1 MFLTLSMTAALALG
15 AEGKWTPQQV
25 LQQGPAWVK
34 QQGFALP
41 LSKLWDERAQGGLL
55 ANAVQLP
62 GCSGS
67 FVSKDGLLIT
77 NHHCIMSILQEHSTP
92 EQNLAKDGFLAR
104 TPADEKQSRSFR
116 VLVPRRFLDVTQD
129 VLDALPN
136 GPDDLERY
144 KSVEKTQKRLVADCE
159 KQPNTRCTFA
169 AFDGGLFFTLT
180 EFTELSDAR
189 LVYAP
194 PSAIGDFGGEIDNW
208 MWPRHS
214 GDFALIRLYQAGKPY
229 QPKYFFPLSNDG
241 VKENDAVAVLGYPGS
256 TFRAQL
262 ADEMAER
269 QSRWYPA
276 VRALM
281 ADWQRIMDEEGAKSP
296 AALVASADDLR
307 GVLNVK
313 KNAEGQ
319 LAGFKRGR
327 IIEKQRAKEEKV
339 KAFIAKKPE
348 LAPALEAFKG
358 LQDLTA
364 ERSATW
370 ERDFLLDLTAR
381 GPRALQWPLLLVRR
395 SWESKL
401 PDLEREPGYQDRDM
415 DRLRERHERDQ
426 KRYSPQLDQRLFAS
440 WVKRALALPADQR
453 SPTIDAAFKDAKDD
467 AALEKKLA
475 ALSASSKVFD
485 LETRK
490 AMFNE
495 SIEQLKA
502 RKDALI
508 DLGLALDAER
518 RALRDRRDAFSGRV
532 LKLRPVWRRA
542 VIAAEGRPIAPD
554 ANSTL
559 RVSFGRVK
567 GYSPQEAVLMTPHT
581 TLAGVMA
588 KDTGEEPFAV
598 PRKIRDAYAKGGAEK
613 VPVDFLADL
622 DTTGGNSGSPVI
634 DAKGRLVGV
643 NFDRVWENVANDFG
657 YNPDVARNVTADVRY
672 LLWLLDH
679 VEGAAELS
687 KELTAARGKSIFVGR
702 RRVLNLGDG
711 LHADAHQHRLHED
724 LLVFFARAVEGRLNH
739 GLAARTR
746 RATRGD
752 R

>member
-34 QQGFALP
+34 QQGFSLP
-41 LSKLWDERAQGGLL
+41 LSKLWDEKAQGGLL

-77 NHHCIMSILQEHSTP
+77 NHHCIVSILQEHSTP
-92 EQNLAKDGFLAR
+92 EHNLTKDGFLAK
-104 TPADEKQSRSFR
+104 TQADEKQSKAYR
-116 VLVPRRFLDVTQD
+116 VLVPRRFLDVTKD
-129 VLDALPN
+129 VLDDLPN
-136 GPDDLERY
+136 NPDDLARY
-144 KSVEKTQKRLVADCE
+144 KSVEATGKKLVANCE

-169 AFDGGLFFTLT
+169 VFDGGLFFTLT

-194 PSAIGDFGGEIDNW
+194 PVAVGDYGGEVDNW
-208 MWPRHS
+208 TWPRHT
-214 GDFALIRLYQAGKPY
+214 GDFSLIRIYQNGKPY
-229 QPKYFFPLSNDG
+229 QPKYFFPLSKDG

-269 QSRWYPA
+269 QSRWYPN
-276 VRALM
+276 VRAIT
-281 ADWQRIMDEEGAKSP
+281 AEWQRIMDEEGAKSP
-296 AALVASADDLR
+296 EALIACADDLR
-307 GVLNVK
+307 SILNVK

-319 LAGFKRGR
+319 LAGLKRGR
-327 IIEKQRAKEEKV
+327 IIEKQRAHEEKV

-348 LAPALEAFKG
+348 LAPALDAYKG
-358 LQDLTA
+358 LQDLNV
-364 ERSATW
+364 ERAASW
-370 ERDFLLDLTAR
+370 DRDFLLDMTNRSAR
-381 GPRALQWPLLLVRR
+381 GLQWPLLIARR
-395 SWESKL
+395 SWEAKL
-401 PDLEREPGYQDRDM
+401 PDAEREPGYQERDVV
-415 DRLRERHERDQ
+415 RLREKHERDQ
-426 KRYSPQLDQRLFAS
+426 KRYAQQLDQRLFVS
-440 WVKRALALPADQR
+440 WVKRALALPNGQR
-453 SPTIDAAFKDAKDD
+453 SVTIDFVFKDLKTD
-467 AALEKKLA
+467 AAIEKKVA
-475 ALSASSKVFD
+475 ALYANSKIFD

-490 AMFNE
+490 AMFDE

-502 RKDALI
+502 RKDALV
-508 DLGLALDAER
+508 DLGLGLDAER

-532 LKLRPVWRRA
+532 LKLRPIWRRA
-542 VIAAEGRPIAPD
+542 VIASEGKPIAPD

-567 GYSPQEAVLMTPHT
+567 GYSPREAVMMTPHT

-588 KDTGEEPFAV
+588 KDTGEEPFDV
-598 PRKIRDAYAKGGAEK
+598 PQRIRDVYARGGAEK

-672 LLWLLDH
+672 LLWLLEN
-679 VEGAAELS
+679 VEGAPELA
-687 KELTAARGKSIFVGR
+687 KELTTAR
-702 RRVLNLGDG
+702 
-711 LHADAHQHRLHED
+711 
-724 LLVFFARAVEGRLNH
+724 
-739 GLAARTR
+739 
-746 RATRGD
+746 
-752 R
+752 

>member
-1 MFLTLSMTAALALG
+1 MLLTLSMTAALALG

-25 LQQGPAWVK
+25 LQQGPAWVR
-34 QQGFALP
+34 QQGFGLP
-41 LSKLWDERAQGGLL
+41 LSKLWDEKAQGGLL

-77 NHHCIMSILQEHSTP
+77 NHHCIVSILQEHSTP
-92 EQNLAKDGFLAR
+92 EQNLTQTGYLAK
-104 TPADEKQSRSFR
+104 TPADEKVSKSFR
-116 VLVPRRFLDVTQD
+116 VLVPRRFLDVTKD
-129 VLDALPN
+129 VLDDMPN
-136 GPDDLERY
+136 NPDDLARY
-144 KSVEKTQKRLVADCE
+144 KSVEKTQKKLVANCE

-194 PSAIGDFGGEIDNW
+194 PGAVGDFGGEIDNW
-208 MWPRHS
+208 TWPRHS
-214 GDFALIRLYQAGKPY
+214 GDFSLIRLYQDGKPY
-229 QPKYFFPLSNDG
+229 QPKYFFPVSKDG

-269 QSRWYPA
+269 QARWYPT

-281 ADWQRIMDEEGAKSP
+281 ADWQRIMDEEGRKSP
-296 AALVASADDLR
+296 EALVASADDLR
-307 GVLNVK
+307 TILNVK

-319 LAGFKRGR
+319 LAGLKRGR
-327 IIEKQRAKEEKV
+327 IIEKQRASEEKV
-339 KAFIAKKPE
+339 KAFIGKKPE
-348 LAPALEAFKG
+348 LAGALDAFKG
-358 LQDLTA
+358 LQDLNTERTA
-364 ERSATW
+364 SW
-370 ERDFLLDLTAR
+370 ERDFLLDMTAR
-381 GPRALQWPLLLVRR
+381 GPRALRWPLLLARR

-401 PDLEREPGYQDRDM
+401 PDMEREPGYQERDLV
-415 DRLRERHERDQ
+415 RLRESHERDQ
-426 KRYSPQLDQRLFAS
+426 KRYSAQIDQRLMFS
-440 WVKRALALPADQR
+440 WVKRALALPNGQR
-453 SPTIDAAFKDAKDD
+453 SVTIDYVFKDLKDD
-467 AALEKKLA
+467 AAIEKKIA
-475 ALSASSKVFD
+475 ALYANSKVFD

-490 AMFNE
+490 AMFEE

-502 RKDALI
+502 RKDALV
-508 DLGLALDAER
+508 DFGLGLDAER

-532 LKLRPVWRRA
+532 LKLRPTWRRA
-542 VIAAEGRPIAPD
+542 VIAAEGKPVAPD

-567 GYSPQEAVLMTPHT
+567 GYSPKEAVTMSPYT
-581 TLAGVMA
+581 TLAGMMA
-588 KDTGEEPFAV
+588 KDTGEEPFDV
-598 PRKIRDAYAKGGAEK
+598 PQKIRDVYARGGAEK

-672 LLWLLDH
+672 LLWLLEKVD
-679 VEGAAELS
+679 VSPELV
-687 KELTAARGKSIFVGR
+687 KELTAAR
-702 RRVLNLGDG
+702 
-711 LHADAHQHRLHED
+711 
-724 LLVFFARAVEGRLNH
+724 
-739 GLAARTR
+739 
-746 RATRGD
+746 
-752 R
+752 

>member
-1 MFLTLSMTAALALG
+1 MLLPLSMTAALMLG

-34 QQGFALP
+34 QQGFGLP
-41 LSKLWDERAQGGLL
+41 LKQLWDEKTQGGLL

-77 NHHCIMSILQEHSTP
+77 NHHCIVSILQEHSTP
-92 EQNLAKDGFLAR
+92 QQNLTKDGFLAKSQ
-104 TPADEKQSRSFR
+104 ADEKPSKAYR
-116 VLVPRRFLDVTQD
+116 VLVPRRFLDVTRD
-129 VLDALPN
+129 VLDGLPVD
-136 GPDDLERY
+136 PDDLTRF
-144 KSVEKTQKRLVADCE
+144 KSVEATQKRLVANCE

-169 AFDGGLFFTLT
+169 SFDGGLFFTLT
-180 EFTELSDAR
+180 EFEELTDAR

-194 PSAIGDFGGEIDNW
+194 PGAVGDFGGEVDNW

-214 GDFALIRLYQAGKPY
+214 GDFALIRLYQGGKPY
-229 QPKYFFPLSNDG
+229 QPRHFFPVSRDG
-241 VKENDAVAVLGYPGS
+241 VKENDAVAILGYPGT
-256 TFRAQL
+256 TFRAL
-262 ADEMAER
+262 IADEMAER
-269 QSRWYPA
+269 QQRWYPN

-281 ADWQRIMDEEGAKSP
+281 ADWQRIMEEEGQRSP
-296 AALVASADDLR
+296 EALIASADDLR

-327 IIEKQRAKEEKV
+327 IIEKQRAQEDKV

-348 LAPALEAFKG
+348 LAPALDAYRG
-358 LQDLTA
+358 LQGLVT
-364 ERSATW
+364 ERAATW

-381 GPRALQWPLLLVRR
+381 GPRALQWPLLLVRK

-401 PDLEREPGYQDRDM
+401 PDVEREPGYQDRDL
-415 DRLRERHERDQ
+415 DRLREKHERDQ
-426 KRYSPQLDQRLFAS
+426 KRYARQLDQRLFAS
-440 WVKRALALPADQR
+440 WVKRALALPANQR
-453 SPTIDAAFKDAKDD
+453 SPAIDAAFKGAKDD
-467 AALEKKLA
+467 AAIDAKLA
-475 ALSASSKVFD
+475 ALYASSKVFD

-490 AMFNE
+490 VMFGE
-495 SIEQLKA
+495 TIEQLKA
-502 RKDALI
+502 RKDPLI
-508 DLGLALDAER
+508 ELGLALDAER
-518 RALRDRRDAFSGRV
+518 RELRDRRDAFSGRV
-532 LKLRPVWRRA
+532 LKLRPLWRRA
-542 VIAAEGRPIAPD
+542 VIAAEGKPVAPD

-567 GYSPQEAVLMTPHT
+567 GYSPKEAVLMTPHT

-588 KDTGEEPFAV
+588 KDTGEEPFDV
-598 PRKIRDAYAKGGAEK
+598 PQKVRDAYAKGGAEK

-657 YNPDVARNVTADVRY
+657 YNTDVARNVTADVRY
-672 LLWLLDH
+672 LLWLLEQ
-679 VEGAAELS
+679 VEGAPDLA
-687 KELTAARGKSIFVGR
+687 KELTAR
-702 RRVLNLGDG
+702 
-711 LHADAHQHRLHED
+711 
-724 LLVFFARAVEGRLNH
+724 
-739 GLAARTR
+739 
-746 RATRGD
+746 
-752 R
+752 

>member
-41 LSKLWDERAQGGLL
+41 LSKLWDERVQGGLL

-92 EQNLAKDGFLAR
+92 EQNLAKDGYLAR
-104 TPADEKQSRSFR
+104 TQADEKQSKSFR
-116 VLVPRRFLDVTQD
+116 VLVPRRFLDVTKD
-129 VLDALPN
+129 VLDDLPN
-136 GPDDLERY
+136 EPSDIERY
-144 KSVEKTQKRLVADCE
+144 KSVEKTQKRLVANCE
-159 KQPNTRCTFA
+159 KQPDTRCTFA

-180 EFTELSDAR
+180 EFTEFSDAR

-194 PSAIGDFGGEIDNW
+194 PAAVGDFGGEIDNW

-214 GDFALIRLYQAGKPY
+214 GDFALIRIYRSGTPY
-229 QPKYFFPLSNDG
+229 QPRYFFPLSKDG
-241 VKENDAVAVLGYPGS
+241 VKANDAVAVLGYPGS

-269 QSRWYPA
+269 QSRWYPT

-281 ADWQRIMDEEGAKSP
+281 AEWQRIIEEEGRKSP

-319 LAGFKRGR
+319 LAGFKRGH
-327 IIEKQRAKEEKV
+327 IIEKQRASEEKV

-348 LAPALEAFKG
+348 LAPALDAFIG
-358 LQDLTA
+358 LQALNT
-364 ERSATW
+364 ERGATW
-370 ERDFLLDLTAR
+370 ERDFLLDMTAR

-401 PDLEREPGYQDRDM
+401 PDMEREPGYQERDLE
-415 DRLRERHERDQ
+415 RLREKHERDQ
-426 KRYSPQLDQRLFAS
+426 KRYSLQIDQRLFAS

-453 SPTIDAAFKDAKDD
+453 SATIDAAFKGD
-467 AALEKKLA
+467 LEKTIATLY
-475 ALSASSKVFD
+475 ASSKVFD

-490 AMFNE
+490 AMFGE
-495 SIEQLKA
+495 TIEQLKA
-502 RKDALI
+502 RKDPLI
-508 DLGLALDAER
+508 DLGLALDVER

-532 LKLRPVWRRA
+532 LKLRPLWRRA
-542 VIAAEGRPIAPD
+542 VIAAEGKPVAPD

-567 GYSPQEAVLMTPHT
+567 GYSPQEGVQMTPHT

-598 PRKIRDAYAKGGAEK
+598 PQKIRDVYAKGGAEK

-657 YNPDVARNVTADVRY
+657 YNPDIARNVTADVRY
-672 LLWLLDH
+672 LLWLLND

-687 KELTAARGKSIFVGR
+687 KELTAAR
-702 RRVLNLGDG
+702 
-711 LHADAHQHRLHED
+711 
-724 LLVFFARAVEGRLNH
+724 
-739 GLAARTR
+739 
-746 RATRGD
+746 
-752 R
+752 